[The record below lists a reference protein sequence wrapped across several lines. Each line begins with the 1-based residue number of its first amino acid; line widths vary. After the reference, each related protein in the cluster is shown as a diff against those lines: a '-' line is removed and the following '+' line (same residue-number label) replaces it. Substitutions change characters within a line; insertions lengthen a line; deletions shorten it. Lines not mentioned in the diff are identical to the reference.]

1 MYGKR
6 RERDPACARKE
17 LKKGAKNARKEG
29 RRSSKYF
36 LSTQQCYL
44 DEPVPRKGESW
55 NKTSTKKRVESKLSY
70 LMLSKIQK

>member
-6 RERDPACARKE
+6 RERDPVCARKE
-17 LKKGAKNARKEG
+17 LKGAKNARKEA

-55 NKTSTKKRVESKLSY
+55 NKTSTKRRIGSKLSY
-70 LMLSKIQK
+70 LKLSKIER